1 MSGRDIVDRIRKYAL
16 FLKKRYDM
24 QVMIN
29 PKERILNLANEMSET
44 QLLEIANFMQFIRLK
59 NNEDTLDFMKAS
71 ESTLDF
77 WDNEED
83 KVWDNV

>member
-1 MSGRDIVDRIRKYAL
+1 
-16 FLKKRYDM
+16 M

-29 PKERILNLANEMSET
+29 PKERIFNLANEMNET
-44 QLLEIANFMQFIRLK
+44 QLLEIVDFMQFLRLK
-59 NNEDTLDFMKAS
+59 NNDDTLDFMKAS

>member
-1 MSGRDIVDRIRKYAL
+1 VQA
-16 FLKKRYDM
+16 
-24 QVMIN
+24 MIN
-29 PKERILNLANEMSET
+29 PKDRILNLANDLNET
-44 QLLEIANFMQFIRLK
+44 QLLEIANYMQFLRLK
-59 NNEDTLDFMKAS
+59 NNDDTLVFMKAS

>member
-1 MSGRDIVDRIRKYAL
+1 
-16 FLKKRYDM
+16 M

-29 PKERILNLANEMSET
+29 PKERIFNLANEMNET

-59 NNEDTLDFMKAS
+59 NSEGTLDLMKAS
-71 ESTLDF
+71 EGILDF

-83 KVWDNV
+83 TVWDNV

>member
-1 MSGRDIVDRIRKYAL
+1 
-16 FLKKRYDM
+16 M

-29 PKERILNLANEMSET
+29 PKERIINLANEMNEM
-44 QLLEIANFMQFIRLK
+44 QLLEIENYMRFIRFK
-59 NNEDTLDFMKAS
+59 NYDNTLDLMKAS

>member
-1 MSGRDIVDRIRKYAL
+1 
-16 FLKKRYDM
+16 M

-29 PKERILNLANEMSET
+29 PKERIFNLANEMNET
-44 QLLEIANFMQFIRLK
+44 QLVEIANFMQFIRLK
-59 NNEDTLDFMKAS
+59 NNNNTLDLMKAS

>member
-1 MSGRDIVDRIRKYAL
+1 
-16 FLKKRYDM
+16 M
-24 QVMIN
+24 QSMIN
-29 PKERILNLANEMSET
+29 PKERILNLANEMSEM
-44 QLLEIANFMQFIRLK
+44 QLLEIVNFMQFIRLK
-59 NNEDTLDFMKAS
+59 NNEDTFDFMKAS

>member
-1 MSGRDIVDRIRKYAL
+1 
-16 FLKKRYDM
+16 M

-29 PKERILNLANEMSET
+29 PKERIYNLANEMNET
-44 QLLEIANFMQFIRLK
+44 QLLEIANFMQFIQLK

>member
-1 MSGRDIVDRIRKYAL
+1 
-16 FLKKRYDM
+16 M
-24 QVMIN
+24 QVMVK
-29 PKERILNLANEMSET
+29 PKERILNLANEMNEM

-59 NNEDTLDFMKAS
+59 NNNNTLDLMKAS

>member
-1 MSGRDIVDRIRKYAL
+1 
-16 FLKKRYDM
+16 M

-29 PKERILNLANEMSET
+29 PKERIFNLANEMNET

-59 NNEDTLDFMKAS
+59 NNDDTLDFMKAS

-83 KVWDNV
+83 RVWDNV

>member
-1 MSGRDIVDRIRKYAL
+1 
-16 FLKKRYDM
+16 M

-29 PKERILNLANEMSET
+29 PKERIFNLANEMNET
-44 QLLEIANFMQFIRLK
+44 QLLEIANFMQFIQLK

-83 KVWDNV
+83 TVWDNV

>member
-1 MSGRDIVDRIRKYAL
+1 
-16 FLKKRYDM
+16 M
-24 QVMIN
+24 QTLIN
-29 PKERILNLANEMSET
+29 PKERIFNLANEMSNS
-44 QLLEIANFMQFIRLK
+44 QLLEIATYMQFIRHK
-59 NNEDTLDFMKAS
+59 NDDCGLDLMKMS

>member
-1 MSGRDIVDRIRKYAL
+1 
-16 FLKKRYDM
+16 M
-24 QVMIN
+24 QVLVN
-29 PKERILNLANEMSET
+29 PKERILNLANEMNDIQLSET
-44 QLLEIANFMQFIRLK
+44 ANFMQFIRLK
-59 NNEDTLDFMKAS
+59 NNNETLDLMKAS

>member
-1 MSGRDIVDRIRKYAL
+1 
-16 FLKKRYDM
+16 M

-29 PKERILNLANEMSET
+29 PKERIFNLANEMNET
-44 QLLEIANFMQFIRLK
+44 QLLEIANFMQFLRLK
-59 NNEDTLDFMKAS
+59 NNDDTLDLMKAS

-83 KVWDNV
+83 TVWDNV